1 MIKRITELN
10 LSNQA
15 LAILIWITA
24 GATVALTV
32 ILNELNASRIDQVL
46 AALATIGFAFVGF
59 CTISEERNGQAT
71 RWQTIVWI
79 GAFLLV
85 ALFLVRA
92 ITRAAF

>member
-1 MIKRITELN
+1 MIKRIFELN
-10 LSNQA
+10 LNNQA

-24 GATVALTV
+24 GTTAVLTFF
-32 ILNELNASRIDQVL
+32 LNESNAGRIDQVL
-46 AALATIGFAFVGF
+46 AGLATVGFAFVGF